1 MRTMRNKAVW
11 VVALFAALAS
21 AGVSPG
27 LLAKDAQPAGNAVEV
42 SGSESVLSMRVDG
55 ELLITQD
62 GRVGEYKVTTDG
74 LPEEVTSLIDQSI
87 ATWRFEPV
95 MDAKGAPVVA
105 RTYMRMTLVARE
117 LEGKRYA
124 MGLENVRFHDGT
136 KRNES
141 AEVRERA
148 KQVGVEVVQK
158 ARPSYP
164 SMMAANRVSGA
175 ALVNVLLAP
184 GGTVEDAVVVQSAM
198 FNVRGKSALMEKA
211 FGEMEREAV
220 RGVKRMRV
228 RFGAGVDPSDPEI
241 SSGLLLINFDMT
253 GKPDQDEA
261 RRKAGIWRIEQRGPL
276 RSPAWEIEK
285 ARTRLG
291 ISDMDGSE
299 GYMSATGNVIKPTAG
314 VPTL

>member
-1 MRTMRNKAVW
+1 MRNKAVL
-11 VVALFAALAS
+11 VAALLAALTS
-21 AGVSPG
+21 ACVSPG
-27 LLAKDAQPAGNAVEV
+27 LLAKDAQSAGNAVQV

-55 ELLITQD
+55 ELLITQN

-148 KQVGVEVVQK
+148 HARA
-158 ARPSYP
+158 ARPLRHIGP
-164 SMMAANRVSGA
+164 ICRRRRRWPPRGPRRCGWTSGR
-175 ALVNVLLAP
+175 AP
-184 GGTVEDAVVVQSAM
+184 G
-198 FNVRGKSALMEKA
+198 
-211 FGEMEREAV
+211 
-220 RGVKRMRV
+220 
-228 RFGAGVDPSDPEI
+228 PS
-241 SSGLLLINFDMT
+241 
-253 GKPDQDEA
+253 
-261 RRKAGIWRIEQRGPL
+261 
-276 RSPAWEIEK
+276 
-285 ARTRLG
+285 
-291 ISDMDGSE
+291 
-299 GYMSATGNVIKPTAG
+299 
-314 VPTL
+314 